1 MEPFVATTARSGEAF
16 QTFFCPDNVVEQLQ
30 IANGKLQEEN
40 SRLASEM
47 EDLRKQLEQYKVVS
61 QSFEKRVLD
70 LQKEIKTKEEE
81 LAALRKADD
90 GFQLTVGQAREAS
103 TKAKECTTED
113 GAEPEQ
119 FRKLFVGG
127 LSYSTTDDSLREY
140 FSKFGELIDCV
151 VMKDS
156 ATKRSR
162 GFGFVVYTRISMV
175 DAAQAARPHVV
186 DGREVETKRAV
197 PKGEPL
203 HRENQV
209 RVRKIFVGGLKET
222 TDETILSEY
231 FSQYGRV
238 DHVDLIEDRATKRL
252 RGFAYVTFNDY
263 DPVDKAVLQ
272 KYHTIDGRRCEVKKA
287 LSKME
292 MRSLKD
298 AAGFTGHGAPWP
310 VGSSC
315 LPNGSNMCNIGPAN
329 NFGSG
334 CNVGGFVPS
343 CGFGGPGPNVAN
355 CGSGM
360 NSMGQGWNQCGGWN
374 RCGGA
379 AGSTGNWNNAWC
391 GDGFHGWSGADQYGG
406 GGNFHGNKDGN
417 SSWCRSE
424 HPHRGGCRGGPGGG
438 NDGGRSYQRLAHPA
452 ASPNGFVSD

>member
-1 MEPFVATTARSGEAF
+1 
-16 QTFFCPDNVVEQLQ
+16 
-30 IANGKLQEEN
+30 
-40 SRLASEM
+40 M

-70 LQKEIKTKEEE
+70 LQKELKVKEDE
-81 LAALRKADD
+81 LAGLRKGAD
-90 GFQLTVGQAREAS
+90 GFHSSGSQSRQDGS
-103 TKAKECTTED
+103 SKAKDGIGAAED
-113 GAEPEQ
+113 GSEPEQ
-119 FRKLFVGG
+119 FRKLFIGG

-140 FSKFGELIDCV
+140 FSKFGELVDCV
-151 VMKDS
+151 VMKD
-156 ATKRSR
+156 AGTKRSR
-162 GFGFVVYTRISMV
+162 GFGFVVYARIAMV

-222 TDETILSEY
+222 TDEAILSEY
-231 FSQYGRV
+231 FSQFGRV

-252 RGFAYVTFNDY
+252 RGFAYITFNDY

-298 AAGFTGHGAPWP
+298 AAGYQGNHGGAWP
-310 VGSSC
+310 VGGGC
-315 LPNGSNMCNIGPAN
+315 GPNGIMCGAGG
-329 NFGSG
+329 FGG
-334 CNVGGFVPS
+334 ACGVGGFS
-343 CGFGGPGPNVAN
+343 AGCGFGGAPVN
-355 CGSGM
+355 CGSGA
-360 NSMGQGWNQCGGWN
+360 GQGWNQCSGGGGWN
-374 RCGGA
+374 RCGPTGA
-379 AGSTGNWNNAWC
+379 SGNWNNSWC
-391 GDGFHGWSGADQYGG
+391 GDGFHGWTGDQYGSG
-406 GGNFHGNKDGN
+406 SAAGFHSGKDGA
-417 SSWCRSE
+417 WCRGE
-424 HPHRGGCRGGPGGG
+424 HQHRGSGGMCRSGGPS
-438 NDGGRSYQRLAHPA
+438 DGRSSYQRLSHPT